1 MHNLDKILEH
11 LGKCKPYAQQNTP
24 AARRATFIGWVLF
37 LISAAAILA
46 VKLSVT
52 TLPPSGSDRFIADSA
67 RIGVVF
73 GALLLFIAFITQV
86 VVDVRT
92 TFRNRAESNQK
103 AVTQRQLEV
112 DENNVLFL
120 LDQPDKSLAYAQCYL
135 KQMNSRAGE
144 WIAHLFGNAAPLLPL
159 LVVLFAFSRD
169 LGVVRWLERTL
180 TQDHP
185 SNPLVL
191 RLIVFAIAVA
201 ILIFVFAYGLAAE
214 QRRNSYRLGL
224 LEMAITLKSMSDK
237 PRRGR
242 SRGGAR

>member
-11 LGKCKPYAQQNTP
+11 LGKCKPYAQQNTL

-52 TLPPSGSDRFIADSA
+52 NLSPSGSDRFIADSA
-67 RIGVVF
+67 RIGIVL
-73 GALLLFIAFITQV
+73 GALLLFLAFITQV

-92 TFRNRAESNQK
+92 TFRNRAEPNQK
-103 AVTQRQLEV
+103 TVTQRRLEV
-112 DENNVLFL
+112 DESNVLFL
-120 LDQPDKSLAYAQCYL
+120 LDQSDKSLAYAQCYL
-135 KQMNSRAGE
+135 KQMNSRTGE
-144 WIAHLFGNAAPLLPL
+144 WIAHVFGNAAPVLPL
-159 LVVLFAFSRD
+159 LVVLFALSRD
-169 LGVVRWLERTL
+169 LGVIRWLEQAL

-191 RLIVFAIAVA
+191 RLIVLVVAVA
-201 ILIFVFAYGLAAE
+201 ILTVVAAYGLAAE
-214 QRRNSYRLGL
+214 QRKNSYRLGL
-224 LEMAITLKSMSDK
+224 LEMAITLKSMTDK

>member
-37 LISAAAILA
+37 LISAAAILT

-103 AVTQRQLEV
+103 TVTQRRLEV
-112 DENNVLFL
+112 DESNVLFL
-120 LDQPDKSLAYAQCYL
+120 LDQSDKSLTYAQCYL
-135 KQMNSRAGE
+135 KQMNSRTGE
-144 WIAHLFGNAAPLLPL
+144 WIAHVFGNAAPVLPL
-159 LVVLFAFSRD
+159 LVVLFALSRD
-169 LGVVRWLERTL
+169 LGVIRWLEQAL

-191 RLIVFAIAVA
+191 RLIVLAVAVA
-201 ILIFVFAYGLAAE
+201 ILTVVAAYGLAAE
-214 QRRNSYRLGL
+214 QRKNSYRLGL
-224 LEMAITLKSMSDK
+224 LEMAITLKSMTDK
-237 PRRGR
+237 PRRVQR
-242 SRGGAR
+242 RGGAR